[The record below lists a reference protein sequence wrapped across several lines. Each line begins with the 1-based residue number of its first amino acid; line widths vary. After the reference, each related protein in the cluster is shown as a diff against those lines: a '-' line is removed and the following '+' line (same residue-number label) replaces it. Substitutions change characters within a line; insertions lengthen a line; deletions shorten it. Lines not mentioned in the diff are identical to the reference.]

1 MHPVFSLSPPSL
13 PRRKGWGPYWSTQM
27 LVGVT
32 GWWAQV
38 WACWG
43 EGRNQLL
50 TFFPFLSLS
59 ENISWGLAE
68 SCCTCHTHFSSLC
81 AFSVSVTYCWET
93 EFNQWP
99 PALLINCLLLS
110 IGSGDTGTGPQTGVD
125 IFCSMSCLYWQEQ
138 FLAIRLL
145 QQAVNLGQQLIVSL
159 HCSTWASCSN
169 PGVWP
174 SLPFVSGLHM
184 MEEYKAET
192 IVINNLNQPCL
203 STPHLE
209 QEAYREQNEI
219 CNFQ

>member
-1 MHPVFSLSPPSL
+1 
-13 PRRKGWGPYWSTQM
+13 M

-32 GWWAQV
+32 GWRAQV

-93 EFNQWP
+93 EFNHWP

-110 IGSGDTGTGPQTGVD
+110 IGSGDTGTGPQTGTD

-145 QQAVNLGQQLIVSL
+145 QQAVNLGQHWLSPFNFTAQLEL
-159 HCSTWASCSN
+159 HVQTPVFDHRFLSSPVFSWWMSTKQRQ
-169 PGVWP
+169 
-174 SLPFVSGLHM
+174 LLL
-184 MEEYKAET
+184 
-192 IVINNLNQPCL
+192 II
-203 STPHLE
+203 
-209 QEAYREQNEI
+209 
-219 CNFQ
+219 